1 MHLEA
6 GVVRE
11 PLRLGLAGPR
21 LLRVPR
27 GTGRPV
33 LDLPGWRTSEHS
45 LVPLRTF
52 LRTWGH
58 RAESWGMGTNT
69 GDVEGFV
76 PKVVGRV
83 EAMAERTGD
92 TPALVGWS
100 LGGVIARE
108 VARLRPDL
116 VRRVITFGSPLIGT
130 GAYTF
135 TAGQVP
141 QERRDRWVD
150 AYHRHEQANPIQVPV
165 TTIFTRRDRVVA
177 WPACIDHH
185 SPDVEHVEVTSTHV
199 GLGLDPDVWRVVADR
214 LTLP

>member
-1 MHLEA
+1 MHLEL

-11 PLRLGLAGPR
+11 PLRLSLAAPR
-21 LLRVPR
+21 LLGVPR
-27 GTGRPV
+27 GSGRPV
-33 LDLPGWRTSEHS
+33 MDLPGWRTSEHS
-45 LVPLRTF
+45 LLPLRTF
-52 LRTWGH
+52 LRAKGH
-58 RAESWGMGTNT
+58 HAVHWDMGTNS
-69 GDVEGFV
+69 GDVERFV
-76 PKVVGRV
+76 PEVAARV
-83 EAMAERTGD
+83 ERLAIDTGD

-108 VARLRPDL
+108 VARMRPEL

-135 TAGQVP
+135 TAGNVP
-141 QERRDRWVD
+141 AERRDRWVA
-150 AYHRHEQANPIQVPV
+150 AYHRHEEANPIRVPV

-199 GLGLDPDVWRVVADR
+199 GLGFDPDVWRIVAER
-214 LTLP
+214 LALP